1 MSKVYVTVQGDMWD
15 KIAYEQMGSEN
26 YMGELIQNN
35 DSLIDYVIFPAGI
48 EINIPEIDD
57 TQMEMPSWRAGLDDE
72 EDDLDEFP
80 EEEDDDY
87 E

>member
-1 MSKVYVTVQGDMWD
+1 MSKKYVTKLGDMWD

-35 DSLIDYVIFPAGI
+35 YDLIDYVVFPSGI
-48 EINIPEIDD
+48 EINIPDIDD
-57 TQMEMPSWRAGLDDE
+57 TQTELPSWRTGLDEE